1 MIKIRTLIMG
11 LIGLFLI
18 AMAPLKM
25 VEANAGPPA
34 NIQLNV
40 IHDGIDYAIDFLI
53 EPSSPVTSE
62 DHQQALRR
70 ITEHELGFDFSLDYF
85 DQDSFPKEL
94 VTFISDQG
102 FVSNTLY
109 GSQDYA
115 FLIPTQSSFN
125 DQFVLYFRVPRVFQI
140 ALVSEGIVYTSEV
153 ITMTQFDFEIT
164 WDVRGLD
171 LENTDNV
178 GIVTGL
184 DNHPLTRSTTYLQF
198 FFRLLITLTIEL
210 IILFLWGFRKTS
222 TWIKVTL
229 LNIITQSLLT
239 LGTLYVFFITPNNGI
254 WNAIFLFILGEIFVF
269 MVEIFFVS
277 FFVEEK
283 SLTSRITFALFANI
297 ASLIAGFFLM
307 IALFNL

>member
-1 MIKIRTLIMG
+1 MIKVRTLM
-11 LIGLFLI
+11 IGLMVLFLMAI
-18 AMAPLKM
+18 APLKT

-53 EPSSPVTSE
+53 EPPSLVTSE

-85 DQDSFPKEL
+85 EQDSFPKEL
-94 VTFISDQG
+94 VTFVSDEG

-115 FLIPTQSSFN
+115 FFIPTQSSFN
-125 DQFVLYFRVPRVFQI
+125 DQYVLYFRVPRVFQI
-140 ALVSEGIVYTSEV
+140 ALVSEGIVYTSDV
-153 ITMTQFDFEIT
+153 ITMNQFDFEIT
-164 WDVRGLD
+164 WDVSGLD
-171 LENTDNV
+171 AEITENV

-198 FFRLLITLTIEL
+198 FFRLFITLAIEL
-210 IILFLWGFRKTS
+210 LVLFLWGFRKAS
-222 TWIKVTL
+222 TWTKVTL

-269 MVEIFFVS
+269 MVEIFFAS
-277 FFVEEK
+277 FFINEK

>member
-1 MIKIRTLIMG
+1 MIG
-11 LIGLFLI
+11 LIGLFLM
-18 AMAPLKM
+18 AMAPLKT

-85 DQDSFPKEL
+85 EEDAFPKEL
-94 VTFISDQG
+94 VTFVSDQG

-115 FLIPTQSSFN
+115 FFIPTQSSFN
-125 DQFVLYFRVPRVFQI
+125 DQYVLYFRVPRVFQM
-140 ALVSEGIVYTSEV
+140 ALVSEGIVYTSDV

-171 LENTDNV
+171 AEVTESV

-184 DNHPLTRSTTYLQF
+184 NNHPLTRSTTYLQF
-198 FFRLLITLTIEL
+198 FFRLFITLAIEL
-210 IILFLWGFRKTS
+210 LVLFLWGFRKTS

-269 MVEIFFVS
+269 MVEIFFAS
-277 FFVEEK
+277 FFINEK

>member
-1 MIKIRTLIMG
+1 MRTLMIG
-11 LIGLFLI
+11 LIGLFLM
-18 AMAPLKM
+18 AMAPLKT

-85 DQDSFPKEL
+85 EEDAFPKEL
-94 VTFISDQG
+94 VTFVSDQG

-115 FLIPTQSSFN
+115 FFIPTQSSFN
-125 DQFVLYFRVPRVFQI
+125 DQYVLYFRVPRVFQM
-140 ALVSEGIVYTSEV
+140 ALVSEGIVYTSDV

-171 LENTDNV
+171 AEVTESV

-184 DNHPLTRSTTYLQF
+184 NNHPLTRSTTYLQF
-198 FFRLLITLTIEL
+198 FFRLFITLAIEL
-210 IILFLWGFRKTS
+210 LVLFLWGFRKTS

-269 MVEIFFVS
+269 MVEIFFAS
-277 FFVEEK
+277 FFINEK

>member
-1 MIKIRTLIMG
+1 MIG
-11 LIGLFLI
+11 LIGLFLL
-18 AMAPLKM
+18 AMAPLKT

-85 DQDSFPKEL
+85 EEDAFPKEL
-94 VTFISDQG
+94 VTFVSDQG

-115 FLIPTQSSFN
+115 FFIPTQSSFN
-125 DQFVLYFRVPRVFQI
+125 DQYVLYFRVPRVFQM
-140 ALVSEGIVYTSEV
+140 ALVSEGIVYTSDV

-171 LENTDNV
+171 AEVTESV

-184 DNHPLTRSTTYLQF
+184 NNHPLTRSTTYLQF
-198 FFRLLITLTIEL
+198 FFRLFITLAIEL
-210 IILFLWGFRKTS
+210 LVLFLWGFRKTS

-269 MVEIFFVS
+269 MVEIFFAS
-277 FFVEEK
+277 FFINEK